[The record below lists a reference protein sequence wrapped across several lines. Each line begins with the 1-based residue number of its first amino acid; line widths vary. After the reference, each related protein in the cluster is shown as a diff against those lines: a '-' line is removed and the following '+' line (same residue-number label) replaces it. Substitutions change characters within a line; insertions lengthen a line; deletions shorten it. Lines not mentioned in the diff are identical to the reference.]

1 MSTVR
6 VHAHMLYI
14 SYSWKGSRR
23 QYICLGNFPS
33 TKFHQRGTMIQL
45 SVDFISF
52 KSSSRSCKQ
61 LCPRNLNFINR
72 PSTWRTWPA
81 LSIGRRARRFKR
93 LSHCL
98 LSTAGFAEKLSF
110 TNWTAAKSAA
120 TFFQNSLRPEITTK
134 CDEIL
139 DTHSFQQQLNENR
152 TRNGFLAFSFLS
164 PYFEEFFNEQAFPS
178 WTVFIDLFWLP
189 RRHAGEVQV
198 AQTSAQCQQARTPE
212 LMAGSA
218 FTSLNSSTKC
228 RTCPRGVRSRS
239 SQRICSWRIKGSAPC
254 PIAACQFSQNWS
266 ETWFQFLAA
275 RELNRFWGRLCKLC
289 ITSNVKI
296 ITMNCWRPL

>member
-1 MSTVR
+1 MANMAST
-6 VHAHMLYI
+6 
-14 SYSWKGSRR
+14 
-23 QYICLGNFPS
+23 F
-33 TKFHQRGTMIQL
+33 
-45 SVDFISF
+45 
-52 KSSSRSCKQ
+52 
-61 LCPRNLNFINR
+61 
-72 PSTWRTWPA
+72 
-81 LSIGRRARRFKR
+81 GRRARSFKG

-120 TFFQNSLRPEITTK
+120 TFFPEFVK
-134 CDEIL
+134 
-139 DTHSFQQQLNENR
+139 
-152 TRNGFLAFSFLS
+152 TRNYNKMWGNFGY
-164 PYFEEFFNEQAFPS
+164 PYFSATIEWKQDTQWFLGIFFTFTFEESFNQQVFPL

-198 AQTSAQCQQARTPE
+198 AQTSAQCQQAPTPE
-212 LMAGSA
+212 LNGR
-218 FTSLNSSTKC
+218 NSTKC

-254 PIAACQFSQNWS
+254 PIAACRFSQNWS

-275 RELNRFWGRLCKLC
+275 KELNRFWGRLCKLC